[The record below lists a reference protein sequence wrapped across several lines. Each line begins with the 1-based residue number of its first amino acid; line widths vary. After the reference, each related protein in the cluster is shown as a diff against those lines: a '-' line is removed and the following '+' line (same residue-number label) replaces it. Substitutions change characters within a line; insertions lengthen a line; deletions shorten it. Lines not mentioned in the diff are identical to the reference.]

1 MVWASLPILPG
12 FYPKWVSPP
21 ILQLCSCRLYD
32 LPVLPKVLMFGT
44 IKAATEMVVSGS
56 SDFIGFG
63 VQVAPRPCG
72 LDVIRVLG
80 SHFQPQDPGPNSE
93 AASSPLTRT

>member
-1 MVWASLPILPG
+1 MVWASLPILSG

-32 LPVLPKVLMFGT
+32 LPVLPKVLMFDT
-44 IKAATEMVVSGS
+44 IKAAAEMVVSGS

-63 VQVAPRPCG
+63 VQAAPVALMLSG
-72 LDVIRVLG
+72 FWGAI
-80 SHFQPQDPGPNSE
+80 
-93 AASSPLTRT
+93 SSPKMQLPTLRQLHPH